1 MNIAVARRRVGRV
14 LAITLTLVVL
24 LVGLSS
30 CGLLPSRPDLSGPVS
45 LTVVDD
51 SLAFVQC
58 VAAEVDV
65 YAVNLTIHDETES
78 DGETWRLIS
87 ADSGGT
93 LAATIPAEL
102 PVTAKTLEG
111 DFRRTGE
118 ENVKVSALRGELSV
132 FLKIVGDQERVEQS
146 FPSVQVSDL
155 APGAYVY
162 SSGEVSDDPCGM
174 PGAFE

>member
-1 MNIAVARRRVGRV
+1 MHIAVARRKAGRV
-14 LAITLTLVVL
+14 LVVPVGLVVL
-24 LVGLSS
+24 LVGLTS
-30 CGLLPSRPDLSGPVS
+30 CGLVPSRPDLSGPVS

-58 VAAEVDV
+58 VEADLDV
-65 YAVNLTIHDETES
+65 YAVNLTIHDETVS

-93 LAATIPAEL
+93 PAATIPAKQ
-102 PVTAKTLEG
+102 PVTAETLEG
-111 DFRRTGE
+111 EFHRTNE
-118 ENVKVSALRGELSV
+118 ERVKVSTLKGELSV
-132 FLKIVGDQERVEQS
+132 FLKIAGEQERVEQS

-155 APGAYVY
+155 VPGAYVY

-174 PGAFE
+174 PGAFQ